1 MPDINWPALI
11 VFILLFGFITWL
23 GFAAARWRRG
33 DLDLLHEWGLG
44 GRRFGTIVTWFLVGG
59 DLYTAYTF
67 IAVPALAYGAG
78 AVAFFAVPY
87 TIVIYPLL
95 FLAFPRL
102 WHVCHKHQYITA
114 ADFVRGRF
122 GNRWLA
128 LAITITGLV
137 ATMPYIA
144 LQLVGIQVVVGGL
157 GISGTGLAADLPLI
171 IAFVI
176 LAAFTYSS
184 GLRAPA
190 SIAIVKDI
198 LIYITAFV
206 AVVVIPYQLGGFE
219 KIFAA
224 VPPQKVLLAVPGANT
239 TGAYGSYATLALGS
253 ALALFLYPH
262 SLTGI
267 LSASSGHAIRRNAAM
282 LPAYS
287 LMLGLLALLG
297 FFAIA
302 AGVGSAPEFA
312 AGFKQFG
319 NNFAVPALFLH
330 SFPSWFVGV
339 AFAAVGIGAL
349 VPAAIMS
356 IAAANLYTRNIH
368 REFINRNPTDKQEA
382 QMAKWASLIV
392 KFGALIFIVFVP
404 TQYAIQLQLLGGIWI
419 IQTLPAVLLGIY
431 TRWFNDWALL
441 IGWAAGIIAGT
452 AMAIAAN
459 LTPTYPLAFAGH
471 TFPGYTAFYT
481 VILNLVVACV
491 LTPVFNKMSRKAPV
505 DATQYADYFA
515 GVGR

>member
-1 MPDINWPALI
+1 VQDVNWIALVI
-11 VFILLFGFITWL
+11 FIALFGFITWL
-23 GFAAARWRRG
+23 GFAAAHWRKG

-44 GRRFGTIVTWFLVGG
+44 GRRFGTIVTWFLIGG

-67 IAVPALAYGAG
+67 IAVPALAFGAG
-78 AVAFFAVPY
+78 ALAFFAIPY
-87 TIVIYPLL
+87 AIVAYPIL
-95 FLAFPRL
+95 FLVFPRL
-102 WHVCHKHQYITA
+102 WRVCHRHNYITA

-128 LAITITGLV
+128 LAVAITGIV

-144 LQLVGIQVVVGGL
+144 LQLVGLQVVVGAL
-157 GISGTGLAADLPLI
+157 GISGEGFAGDLPLI

-176 LAAFTYSS
+176 LAAFTYTS

-198 LIYITAFV
+198 LIYVTALA
-206 AVVVIPYQLGGFE
+206 AVIVIPIALGGFG

-224 VPPQKVLLAVPGANT
+224 VPAQKILLATPGANT
-239 TGAYGSYATLALGS
+239 TGAYSAYATLALGS

-262 SLTGI
+262 SITGI
-267 LSASSGHAIRRNAAM
+267 MSASSGHAIRRNAAM
-282 LPAYS
+282 LPGYT
-287 LMLGLLALLG
+287 LMLGLLALVG

-302 AGVGSAPEFA
+302 AGVADVPEYA

-330 SFPSWFVGV
+330 SFPSWFVGI
-339 AFAAVGIGAL
+339 AFAAIGIGAL

-368 REFINRNPTDKQEA
+368 REFVNRHPSDKEES
-382 QMAKWASLIV
+382 QMAKWVSLIV
-392 KFGALIFIVFVP
+392 KFGALVFIIFVP

-419 IQTLPAVLLGIY
+419 IQTLPSVMLGAY

-441 IGWAAGIIAGT
+441 IGWTVGIVTGT
-452 AMAIAAN
+452 AMAAAVN
-459 LTPTYPLAFAGH
+459 FTPTYPLAVGGF
-471 TFPGYTAFYT
+471 TFPGYTALYT
-481 VILNLVVACV
+481 LILNLLIAAV
-491 LTPVFNKMSRKAPV
+491 LTPLFNAIGKAAP
-505 DATQYADYFA
+505 DETLATDYLERA
-515 GVGR
+515 EI

>member
-1 MPDINWPALI
+1 MQDVNWVALT
-11 VFILLFGFITWL
+11 VFVLLFAFITWL

-44 GRRFGTIVTWFLVGG
+44 GRRFGTVITWFLVGG
-59 DLYTAYTF
+59 DVYTAYTF
-67 IAVPALAYGAG
+67 IAVPALAFGAG

-87 TIVIYPLL
+87 TIMIYPIL
-95 FLAFPRL
+95 FLVFPRL
-102 WHVCHKHQYITA
+102 WNVCNKHGYITA
-114 ADFVRGRF
+114 GDFVRGRF
-122 GNRWLA
+122 RNRWLA
-128 LAITITGLV
+128 LAVAITGIV

-144 LQLVGIQVVVGGL
+144 LQLVGIQVVVGAL

-171 IAFVI
+171 IAFMV

-198 LIYITAFV
+198 LIYITAFT
-206 AVVVIPYQLGGFE
+206 AIIVIPIELGGFA

-224 VPPQKVLLAVPGANT
+224 VPAQKLLLAVPGPNT
-239 TGAYGSYATLALGS
+239 TGAYGVYATLALGS

-282 LPAYS
+282 LPGYS
-287 LMLGLLALLG
+287 FMLGLLALIG

-302 AGVGSAPEFA
+302 AGVANLPEYA

-319 NNFAVPALFLH
+319 NNFAVPALLLH
-330 SFPSWFVGV
+330 SFPSWFVGI
-339 AFAAVGIGAL
+339 AFAAIGIGAL

-368 REFINRNPTDKQEA
+368 REFINKNPSNQQES

-392 KFGALIFIVFVP
+392 KFGALVFILFVP

-419 IQTLPAVLLGIY
+419 IQTLPSVMLGVY

-441 IGWAAGIIAGT
+441 LGWAAGIFAGT
-452 AMAIAAN
+452 AMAVATK
-459 LTPTYPLAFAGH
+459 LTPTFPLVVGGY
-471 TFPGYTAFYT
+471 TFPGYTAVYT
-481 VILNLVVACV
+481 VVLNLLVAIV
-491 LTPVFNKMSRKAPV
+491 LTPVFNAMSSQRVPV
-505 DATQYADYFA
+505 DETAAADYHA
-515 GVGR
+515 

>member
-1 MPDINWPALI
+1 MQDVNWTALI
-11 VFILLFGFITWL
+11 VFVLLFGFITWL
-23 GFAAARWRRG
+23 GFAAAHWRKG

-44 GRRFGTIVTWFLVGG
+44 GRRFGTIVTWFLIGG

-67 IAVPALAYGAG
+67 IAVPALAFGAG
-78 AVAFFAVPY
+78 AIAFFAIPY
-87 TIVIYPLL
+87 TIIVYPIL

-102 WHVCHKHQYITA
+102 WYVCHKHNYITA

-128 LAITITGLV
+128 LAVTITGIV

-144 LQLVGIQVVVGGL
+144 LQLVGLQVVIGGM
-157 GISGTGLAADLPLI
+157 GVSGTGYAGDLPLV

-198 LIYITAFV
+198 LIYITAFA
-206 AVVVIPYQLGGFE
+206 AVIVVPIQLGGFG

-224 VPPQKVLLAVPGANT
+224 VPTAKLLLATPGANT
-239 TGAYGSYATLALGS
+239 TGAYGIYATLALGS

-282 LPAYS
+282 LPGYS
-287 LMLGLLALLG
+287 LMLGLLALVG

-302 AGVGSAPEFA
+302 AGVANLPENA
-312 AGFKQFG
+312 EGFKQFG

-330 SFPSWFVGV
+330 SFPSWFVGI

-368 REFINRNPTDKQEA
+368 REFINKNPTNREEA
-382 QMAKWASLIV
+382 QMAKWVSLIV
-392 KFGALIFIVFVP
+392 KFGALVFIVFVP
-404 TQYAIQLQLLGGIWI
+404 SQYAIYLQLLGGILI
-419 IQTLPAVLLGIY
+419 VQTLPSVMLGVY

-441 IGWAAGIIAGT
+441 IGWAVGTVAGT
-452 AMAIAAN
+452 WMFVAAN
-459 LTPTYPLAFAGH
+459 LTPNYPLAIGGF
-471 TFPGYTAFYT
+471 TFPGYTALYT
-481 VILNLVVACV
+481 VILNLIVTIV
-491 LTPVFNKMSRKAPV
+491 LTMLFNAMNAAAV
-505 DATQYADYFA
+505 DETVAADYRA
-515 GVGR
+515 Q

>member
-1 MPDINWPALI
+1 LQDVNWTALI
-11 VFILLFGFITWL
+11 VFVALFGFITWL
-23 GFAAARWRRG
+23 GFAAAHWRKG
-33 DLDLLHEWGLG
+33 DLDQLHEWGLG
-44 GRRFGTIVTWFLVGG
+44 GRRFGTIITWFLVGG

-67 IAVPALAYGAG
+67 IAVPALAFGAG
-78 AVAFFAVPY
+78 AIAFFAVPY
-87 TIVIYPLL
+87 TIVIYPIL
-95 FLAFPRL
+95 FLVFPRL
-102 WHVCHKHQYITA
+102 WHVCHKHNYITP

-128 LAITITGLV
+128 LAVTITGIV

-144 LQLVGIQVVVGGL
+144 LQLVGLQVVIGGL
-157 GISGTGLAADLPLI
+157 GVSGTGYVADLPLV
-171 IAFVI
+171 IAFII

-198 LIYITAFV
+198 LIYITAFA
-206 AVVVIPYQLGGFE
+206 AVIVVPIEYGGFG

-224 VPPQKVLLAVPGANT
+224 VPAQKLLLAVPGAHT
-239 TGAYGSYATLALGS
+239 TGSYGVYVTLALGS

-262 SLTGI
+262 SMTGI

-282 LPAYS
+282 LPGYS
-287 LMLGLLALLG
+287 FMLGLLALVG

-302 AGVGSAPEFA
+302 AGVGGLPEYA

-330 SFPSWFVGV
+330 SFPAWFVGI

-368 REFINRNPTDKQEA
+368 REFINKNPTDKEEA
-382 QMAKWASLIV
+382 QMAKWVSLIV
-392 KFGALIFIVFVP
+392 KFGALVFIVFVP
-404 TQYAIQLQLLGGIWI
+404 SQYAIYLQLLGGILI
-419 IQTLPAVLLGIY
+419 IQTLPAVMLGAY

-441 IGWAAGIIAGT
+441 IGWTVGTIAGT
-452 AMAIAAN
+452 WMFVAAN
-459 LTPTYPLAFAGH
+459 LTPNYPLAFAGY
-471 TFPGYTAFYT
+471 TFPGYTALYT
-481 VILNLVVACV
+481 VVLNLVIAIV
-491 LTPVFNKMSRKAPV
+491 LTPLFKAMGARLV
-505 DATQYADYFA
+505 DATVPADYHA
-515 GVGR
+515 L